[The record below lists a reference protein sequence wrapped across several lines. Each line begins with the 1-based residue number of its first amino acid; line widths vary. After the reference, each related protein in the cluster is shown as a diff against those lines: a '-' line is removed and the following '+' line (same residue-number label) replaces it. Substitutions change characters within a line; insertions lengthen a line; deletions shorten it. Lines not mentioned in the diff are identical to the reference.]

1 MLLLW
6 DLVVLAARAARA
18 VQAATARVMGKVL
31 GLVLLARV
39 VVQVLQG
46 GLVKVILIF
55 QPTNPDKIALIGM
68 GPYIFQ
74 ETAVLVVQ
82 VATAVQV
89 ATVGVLVLLVLLVL
103 LVRLVVQEVRVPAV
117 LNQSTQ
123 VRGSKKQ
130 LLVVLVRLVRLVRL
144 VVLVVVL
151 GTHFYRVLHVL
162 LLIMARHKAALH
174 DGKGA
179 DGYMQKLRVA

>member
-1 MLLLW
+1 
-6 DLVVLAARAARA
+6 
-18 VQAATARVMGKVL
+18 
-31 GLVLLARV
+31 
-39 VVQVLQG
+39 
-46 GLVKVILIF
+46 
-55 QPTNPDKIALIGM
+55 M

-117 LNQSTQ
+117 LNQFPK
-123 VRGSKKQ
+123 VRGRQNQ